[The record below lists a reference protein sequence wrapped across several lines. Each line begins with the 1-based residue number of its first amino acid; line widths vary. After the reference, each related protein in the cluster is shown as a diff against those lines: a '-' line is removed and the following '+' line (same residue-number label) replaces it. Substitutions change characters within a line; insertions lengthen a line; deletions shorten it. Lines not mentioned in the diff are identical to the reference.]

1 MKYDVLTVYDLNPD
15 QMLELKQ
22 AYLTQMFEETEE
34 ESPSWDELARA
45 DEIVDDQ
52 LIFDAYANTVFSND
66 DFVCSA
72 EMEEVT
78 R

>member
-22 AYLTQMFEETEE
+22 AYLTQMFDETEE
-34 ESPSWDELARA
+34 RSPSWDELARA
-45 DEIVDDQ
+45 DEIVDDS
-52 LIFDAYANTVFSND
+52 LIFDAYAGTLFSND

-72 EMEEVT
+72 GMEEVT

>member
-1 MKYDVLTVYDLNPD
+1 MKYDVLIVYDLNPE
-15 QMLELKQ
+15 QILELKQ
-22 AYLTQMFEETEE
+22 VYLTQMFEETEE

-45 DEIVDDQ
+45 DEIVDDS
-52 LIFDAYANTVFSND
+52 LIFDAYAGTLFSND

-72 EMEEVT
+72 GMEEET

>member
-1 MKYDVLTVYDLNPD
+1 MKYDILTVYDLNSE

-22 AYLTQMFEETEE
+22 AYLTQMLDETEGR
-34 ESPSWDELARA
+34 SPSWDELACA
-45 DEIVDDQ
+45 DEIVDNR

-72 EMEEVT
+72 GIEA
-78 R
+78 